1 MPVEFVL
8 DTDVCVDL
16 LRGHAP
22 SAGSGGGRV
31 PLAASAV
38 SSVTVGELET
48 GVAKASSPGR
58 VREQLDDLL
67 EQLAVI
73 DFDRSAA
80 RHYGEIRGAL
90 ERKGAT
96 IGPLDLLIAAHAR
109 SRGARLVTTNLTE
122 FRRVPGLRCVAW
134 SRPARRRR
142 G

>member
-1 MPVEFVL
+1 MPIEFVL

-22 SAGSGGGRV
+22 SPGSRGDRV

-38 SSVTVGELET
+38 SSITVAELEV
-48 GVAKASSPGR
+48 GVVKASSPDQQR
-58 VREQLDDLL
+58 QRLESLLD
-67 EQLAVI
+67 QLAVI

-80 RHYGEIRGAL
+80 HHYGAIRGTL
-90 ERKGAT
+90 EKKGAT

-109 SRGARLVTTNLTE
+109 SRGARLVTANLGE

-134 SRPARRRR
+134 KRRAPR
-142 G
+142 